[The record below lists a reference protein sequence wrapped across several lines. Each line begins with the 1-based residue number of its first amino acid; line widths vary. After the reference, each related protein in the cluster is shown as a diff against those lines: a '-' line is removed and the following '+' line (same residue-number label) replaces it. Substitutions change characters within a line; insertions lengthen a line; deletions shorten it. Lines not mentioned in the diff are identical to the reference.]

1 MIIPSRPHLGQLT
14 YCTNIHKG
22 ETWPEVFA
30 ALRQNVPAIRAATVG
45 EAPFGIGLRLSAAA
59 AEDLKAP
66 VALAELQDFLAA
78 QNAYVFTING
88 FPFGEFHG
96 VRVKE
101 QVYSPDWADPAR
113 LAYSDALADILAAL
127 LPEGMDGSISTVPGT
142 FAAWADG
149 RVPEIVANLV
159 AHTAYLIA
167 LRQRTGRMI
176 RLALEP
182 EPRCFLE
189 TIEEAVDFFTNYL
202 YGDSAVQQLVML
214 TGLDAAAAATALREH
229 LGLCYDVCHAA
240 IEYEDPRGSIA
251 LLRENNVPVYKLQL
265 SSALRIASVGANTP
279 ALLSPFN
286 EPTYLHQVVGRRGDQ
301 LDKWDDLGPALAD
314 IEGAI
319 GSEWRVHFHV
329 PLFLAE
335 MQNFGT
341 TQAFLREILALHRE
355 TPISDHLE
363 VETYTWDVLPEQYRG
378 VPVSTA
384 IARELNW
391 VVTELTS

>member
-1 MIIPSRPHLGQLT
+1 MRAAARPELGQLT

-30 ALRQNVPAIRAATVG
+30 ALTQNIPSIRAETVG
-45 EAPFGIGLRLSAAA
+45 NEPFGIGLRLSASAA
-59 AEDLKAP
+59 HDLMDAT
-66 VALAELQDFLAA
+66 ALAELKAFLLA

-88 FPFGEFHG
+88 FPFGQFHG
-96 VRVKE
+96 VKVKE
-101 QVYSPDWADPAR
+101 NVYRPDWADASR
-113 LAYSDALADILAAL
+113 LDYTNSLADILASL

-142 FAAWADG
+142 FAAWAEGHVDDMTG
-149 RVPEIVANLV
+149 NLV
-159 AHTAYLIA
+159 QHVAHLVD
-167 LRQRTGRMI
+167 LHQRTGRVI

-182 EPRCFLE
+182 EPCCFLE
-189 TIEEAVDFFTNYL
+189 TIAEAVAFFSDHL
-202 YGDSAVQQLVML
+202 YGEAAVTQLSALTQLSP
-214 TGLDAAAAATALREH
+214 AEAATALREH

-240 IEYEDPRGSIA
+240 IEFEDPRGSIA
-251 LLRENNVPVYKLQL
+251 LLRDSNVPIYKLQL
-265 SSALRIASVGANTP
+265 SSALRIASVDQTTAE
-279 ALLSPFN
+279 LLAPFS
-286 EPTYLHQVVGRRGDQ
+286 EPTYLHQVVGKRGEQ
-301 LDKWDDLGPALAD
+301 TKKWLDLAPALA
-314 IEGAI
+314 EVEAAA

-335 MQNFGT
+335 MERFGT
-341 TQAFLREILALHRE
+341 TQAFLRDILAIHKE

-391 VVTELTS
+391 VRAQLA